1 MELKIIKVLV
11 LISLFI
17 LTFFL
22 GSVPLLVSRIFQ
34 NRATTI
40 HQKTI
45 YKRTL
50 SFLSCFA
57 AGVFLATCFLDLL
70 PDVRENLILVLN
82 KMNILTSF
90 PIAEFVAMF
99 GLFLILI
106 VEQIVLTVKERQL
119 EYSVMQNPLL
129 ACESDRIIP
138 NQNKSFTR
146 FVSEEHSI
154 KAISDEVNRSSPL
167 SESYRKTEDTSGL
180 LTGDT
185 YNMNDDDGFAH
196 EDHMLS
202 AHESEHSH
210 SFLRSVMLL
219 LAISLHSVFEGLAVG
234 LQQKTEG
241 VIDIFAA
248 LLLHKGI
255 LSFSLGMSLIQ
266 SKLSKTGV
274 IRSILLFSS
283 TSPVGIAIGMGI
295 VTLSSSQTSILIQGI
310 LTGIA
315 CGTFLYVT
323 FFEMLPDEF
332 NSSDQRLLKV
342 VCLLFGFGTVTS
354 ILFLHS
360 EPHAACYILPK

>member
-1 MELKIIKVLV
+1 MELKIVKVLV
-11 LISLFI
+11 LVSLFI
-17 LTFFL
+17 LTFSL
-22 GSVPLLVSRIFQ
+22 GSLPLVVSRIFQ

-45 YKRTL
+45 YKRIL

-70 PDVRENLILVLN
+70 PDVRENLISVLM

-106 VEQIVLTVKERQL
+106 VEQIVLTVKERRI
-119 EYSVMQNPLL
+119 EYSAAQKPLL
-129 ACESDRIIP
+129 ACDSDRGIP
-138 NQNKSFTR
+138 NQNKSLMR
-146 FVSEEHSI
+146 SVSEEHSI
-154 KAISDEVNRSSPL
+154 KGISDEVSTQSSL
-167 SESYRKTEDTSGL
+167 SESYHKTEDTSRL
-180 LTGDT
+180 LTGHT
-185 YNMNDDDGFAH
+185 HNMDDDDVFAH
-196 EDHMLS
+196 EEHVLPGQ
-202 AHESEHSH
+202 ESEHSH

-234 LQQKTEG
+234 LQQKIEG
-241 VIDIFAA
+241 VIDIFLA
-248 LLLHKGI
+248 LLLHKCI

-266 SKLSKTGV
+266 SKLSKAGV
-274 IRSILLFSS
+274 LRSILLFSS
-283 TSPVGIAIGMGI
+283 TAPIGIAVGMGI
-295 VTLSSSQTSILIQGI
+295 VTLSGSQTSILIQGL

-342 VCLLFGFGTVTS
+342 VCLLLGFGTVTA

-360 EPHAACYILPK
+360 EPHAACYTIP